1 MILFAVA
8 MYEEANHILE
18 DSIYKNDLIITGIGK
33 TNAAMKLTEY
43 MANHKVN
50 YIVNI
55 GFAGGNIAYDVND
68 IVIIDQASYHDFDL
82 SLFGYKKGQVP
93 GYPEVFKSNP
103 YLIEKV
109 KSVFPNAKMGHLYTG
124 DYFMTD
130 KVEEP
135 AVFDMEGTSL
145 YQVAWHFKVPIIS
158 VKLISDVI
166 GMEDHYQSYKT
177 FEQTQ
182 GAKILHDIY
191 KKIKEAF

>member
-33 TNAAMKLTEY
+33 VNAAMKLTEY
-43 MANHKVN
+43 MANHKVS
-50 YIVNI
+50 YIINI

-68 IVIIDQASYHDFDL
+68 IVIVEQALYHDFDL

-93 GYPEVFKSNP
+93 GYPEAFSSHP
-103 YLIEKV
+103 YLLEKV
-109 KSVFPNAKMGHLYTG
+109 KNVFPNAKIGRLYTG
-124 DYFMTD
+124 DYFMTN
-130 KVEEP
+130 KVDEP

-158 VKLISDVI
+158 IKLISDVI
-166 GMEDHYQSYKT
+166 GMDDHYQSYKT
-177 FEQTQ
+177 FEQTK

-191 KKIKEAF
+191 IKIKEAF